1 MTDNQPKMDSIR
13 TNYEVFCGLCDVSL
27 LETLR
32 ERVEEMIEEWQSI
45 ETRLR
50 NKIAS
55 PKVGNVTLI
64 TAVVIVPA
72 LSCFYCTIRF

>member
-1 MTDNQPKMDSIR
+1 MTDNQPKMDGIR
-13 TNYEVFCGLCDVSL
+13 ANYEAFCGLCDVTL

-32 ERVEEMIEEWQSI
+32 ERVDEIAQEWQSI

-55 PKVGNVTLI
+55 PNVSFISYLI
-64 TAVVIVPA
+64 VVIVSFHSFM
-72 LSCFYCTIRF
+72 LSPLL